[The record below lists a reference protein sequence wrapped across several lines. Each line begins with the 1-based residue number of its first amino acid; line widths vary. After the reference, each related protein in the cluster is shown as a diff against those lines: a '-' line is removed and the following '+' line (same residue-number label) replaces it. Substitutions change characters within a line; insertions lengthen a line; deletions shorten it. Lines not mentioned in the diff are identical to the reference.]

1 MPGSI
6 EEWISTIGAI
16 VGALWV
22 VVTIV
27 TGMTKTPDD
36 DIMVGKIR
44 VWLAR
49 IFGWSTFSN
58 AGKSLKLPFQ
68 DPKPPV
74 Q

>member
-1 MPGSI
+1 MPGSV
-6 EEWISTIGAI
+6 EEWISVVGQI
-16 VGALWV
+16 VGALFL
-22 VVTIV
+22 VVTII

-49 IFGWSTFSN
+49 IFGWTTFSDS
-58 AGKSLKLPFQ
+58 GKSLKLPGM